1 MYAIV
6 KVAGT
11 QIRVSPEEVH
21 EVPLLDRKVGET
33 VEFGD
38 VLLVRDGESTAV
50 GTPTVPGA
58 SVTAEVVA
66 HGRGRKI
73 RVFTYKRR
81 KDYKKSRGHRQDYTR
96 IVIRSISGTEGA
108 KE

>member
-6 KVAGT
+6 KVKGT

-21 EVPLLDRKVGET
+21 KVPLLDGNVGDT
-33 VEFGD
+33 VEFAE
-38 VLLVRDGESTAV
+38 VLLVRDGETTTV

-58 SVTAEVVA
+58 SVTAEVMA
-66 HGRGRKI
+66 HGRGPKI

-81 KDYKKSRGHRQDYTR
+81 KDYKKSRGHRQDYTQV
-96 IVIRSISGTEGA
+96 VIHAISGSVKG
-108 KE
+108 